1 VSGEKRMRI
10 LALPQA
16 RNARTRA
23 REQIAQVQSTIERSI
38 DQGRIKPGERI
49 AAEREL
55 AEQFGASRSVVR
67 APLAELHNAGK
78 IVRRVGHGTIVQA
91 APAAPRS
98 EAFALREPRRAPGI
112 QVGAGAWPRRGDR
125 LERQ

>member
-1 VSGEKRMRI
+1 MGT
-10 LALPQA
+10 LALLQA
-16 RNARTRA
+16 QNVRARA

-67 APLAELHNAGK
+67 PLSPSSVMRA
-78 IVRRVGHGTIVQA
+78 
-91 APAAPRS
+91 RS
-98 EAFALREPRRAPGI
+98 
-112 QVGAGAWPRRGDR
+112 
-125 LERQ
+125 